1 MSMNMHMSQSM
12 SASGPMAPQQQNQP
26 QQQPFSNSNAQNTA
40 TPPASTDF
48 SLEFLE
54 NLQGGDSSQFSEQEL
69 LSSLDSTSGFM
80 LDGL

>member
-12 SASGPMAPQQQNQP
+12 SASGPMAPQNQ

-40 TPPASTDF
+40 TPPASADF
-48 SLEFLE
+48 SLEFLD
-54 NLQGGDSSQFSEQEL
+54 NLPSGDTSQFSEQEL
-69 LSSLDSTSGFM
+69 LSSLDTSSGFI